1 LVTAETSFGLHA
13 LISGDGAALPLS
25 LPVHEMYGLINL
37 VFTPGQGLQLFLV
50 AELKFDAFT
59 WLA

>member
-1 LVTAETSFGLHA
+1 MS
-13 LISGDGAALPLS
+13 LS
-25 LPVHEMYGLINL
+25 LAMVQPFRYRFLSIKCMVLINL